1 MWFYHHFGYF
11 KYKTIEEF
19 NQAYKQLFVEQIIPT
34 IPEGLSATV
43 YTQLSDVEDEVNGLI
58 TYDRKVIK
66 VDVEKIKYL
75 NSLIKYLD

>member
-1 MWFYHHFGYF
+1 MD
-11 KYKTIEEF
+11 IL
-19 NQAYKQLFVEQIIPT
+19 NIKQLKNLIKLINNYFEQIIPA
-34 IPEGLSATV
+34 IPKGLSATV